1 MIIDDLPSI
10 SIANDSDEIAIEQGT
25 ATKKITKGNFLQEI
39 VSSINSLISNISG
52 KVSKAGDTM
61 TGTLFVERD
70 VNADA
75 YHAAKTTLCSIDEPP
90 TSSTHTLYSLVAY
103 DKDSNIIG
111 YLRDYIG
118 TDGSTGV
125 DLNARNLVNGSGN
138 TNGISLVMKPDGTR
152 EVAVT
157 APAAWRT
164 ALGVPYYTE
173 GSWTPKL
180 YDYNTFKQDLPS
192 QVYFKIG
199 NYYVMLIRISAFPTT
214 TFETMI
220 QIRNAPCATVD
231 GGIVYAGSA
240 NGVGADWAVQGA
252 AGGSAYLRPN
262 FVGTLSGGVFQMVI
276 FGHD

>member
-25 ATKKITKGNFLQEI
+25 ATKKITKGNFLQEVTSAI
-39 VSSINSLISNISG
+39 SSLLSSLSG

-75 YHAAKTTLCSIDEPP
+75 YHAAKTTLYSINEPP

-118 TDGSTGV
+118 KDGSTGV
-125 DLNARNLVNGSGN
+125 DLNARNLVNGSGL
-138 TNGISLVMKPDGTR
+138 TNGISLTMKPDGTR

-157 APAAWRT
+157 SPTAWRT
-164 ALGVPYYTE
+164 ALGVPDYTE

-199 NYYVMLIRISAFPTT
+199 NYYVMLIRLAAFPTT

-220 QIRNAPCATVD
+220 QIRNLPCANVD
-231 GGIVYAGSA
+231 GGTVYASNVSGQGGNWTIQGSGSA
-240 NGVGADWAVQGA
+240 
-252 AGGSAYLRPN
+252 AYLRPN
-262 FVGTLSGGVFQMVI
+262 FAGTIDGGIFKMVI
-276 FGHD
+276 FGHDE